1 MDFPEYVFA
10 LKRAVGDAISDEDI
24 VNLILLSIIDPA
36 GIKGKDGERYH
47 IDKGSVSKILDGR
60 TPIPSKIIEGITRQ
74 KVRESM
80 PLYFEQEL
88 IPILG
93 PDNLR
98 GLNAELLQ
106 LIHKDSYLQ
115 SGEKQELIEQIESGD
130 LKCLAFCLAK
140 ILQII
145 IALEASK
152 KRSKNEIN
160 KLKRKPLPDVEIPAI
175 PEQEEARYVNAL
187 FDVYSESTGKN
198 IDSAEKLKTYS
209 SSYKSH
215 FDRQRR
221 DFYNAECLRRN
232 SRDVYLAEE
241 KNPFDVFV
249 DDTFDG
255 VIDTWEKDYPSG
267 MDRLTGVLD
276 KATSLKHTRSV
287 LSSETQ
293 WIGPSQQK
301 GICHILVND
310 SRLDGWIKKKNEQ

>member
-10 LKRAVGDAISDEDI
+10 LKRAVGDDISDEDI
-24 VNLILLSIIDPA
+24 VNLILTSIIDPA
-36 GIKGKDGERYH
+36 GIKGRDGERYH

-60 TPIPSKIIEGITRQ
+60 TIPAKIIEGATRPG
-74 KVRESM
+74 VRESM
-80 PLYFEQEL
+80 PSYFKQEL

-98 GLNAELLQ
+98 GLNTELKQ
-106 LIHKDSYLQ
+106 LIHKDTYLQ
-115 SGEKQELIEQIESGD
+115 SGEKQELIEQIECGD
-130 LKCLAFCLAK
+130 LKCLAFCLARM
-140 ILQII
+140 LQII
-145 IALEASK
+145 IALEAAK

-160 KLKRKPLPDVEIPAI
+160 KLKRNPLPDVDIPAN
-175 PEQEEARYVNAL
+175 PEQKEARYVNAL
-187 FDVYSESTGKN
+187 FDVYSESTGED
-198 IDSAEKLKTYS
+198 IDSAEKLKACS

-232 SRDVYLAEE
+232 SRDVYLSEE
-241 KNPFDVFV
+241 NNPFDVFV

-267 MDRLTGVLD
+267 MDRLAGVLD
-276 KATSLKHTRSV
+276 KAISLKHTRSV

-310 SRLDGWIKKKNEQ
+310 SRLDGWIKKKNE